1 MKWFFGKISKQLFT
15 AEGDALVHYEG
26 KPDYVEVDED
36 KALELEALPPAERSV
51 DIPQGTET
59 VAGLE
64 TMTKAQLV
72 ALAAEKSITIDA
84 NATKAVILE
93 AIKAALPAE

>member
-1 MKWFFGKISKQLFT
+1 M
-15 AEGDALVHYEG
+15 HYEG
-26 KPDYVEVDED
+26 KPEYVEIDEAT
-36 KALELEALPPAERSV
+36 ALELDALPPAERSV
-51 DIPQGTET
+51 DVPQGTET

-72 ALAAEKSITIDA
+72 AFAAEKSITIDA
-84 NATKAVILE
+84 GAIKAVILE